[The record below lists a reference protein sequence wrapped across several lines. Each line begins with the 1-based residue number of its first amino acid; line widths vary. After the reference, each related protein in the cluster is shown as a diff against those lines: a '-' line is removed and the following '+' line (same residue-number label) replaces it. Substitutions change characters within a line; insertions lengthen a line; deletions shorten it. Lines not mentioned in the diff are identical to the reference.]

1 MNVLHQAIDS
11 FAQFTPAERLGWVLL
26 HSLWE
31 VALVAVVL
39 AAALGSVLRRRSAVA
54 RYAACCA
61 ALIVMA
67 ALPAATG
74 AGAFAA
80 AGYRPVSASRLT
92 ATGGMAH
99 PLVHAMRSAQGAPA
113 PVSTPRDAQALHPLL
128 TALCYAWVLGI
139 VTLAAWHIFGW
150 ARVQRLKARSSQA
163 PAPWQ
168 ERIAE
173 LAARIRLRSR
183 VWLRVSD
190 AIGAPALIGWIRP
203 VVLVPLC
210 ALTELSP
217 QQIEALLLHELAHI
231 RRHDYLINLLQTAV
245 ETLLFYHPA
254 AWWVGQ
260 KIRQEREHCCDDL
273 AAAHCGRLKYARALA
288 AMEEM
293 RAGLVPAPALGS
305 DGGSLL
311 RRIER
316 LVAPPMAQRRPPRTR
331 PVAVFAI
338 AIVASTGVWIAT
350 SGGAAH
356 AADGAHPAP
365 SAAAATQPDS
375 IRPEDLAPDHSDYT
389 IHPGD
394 LIAVTISDLNGPNSE
409 TVRQARVTESGN
421 ISLPYLEG
429 VVRAAGLTEAQLEA
443 AIVKAYSDAH
453 LIQHAQVTVGIS
465 EARGRAF
472 NVLGHVARPGEYMM
486 AQSDFRLLDAIA
498 LAGGTRD
505 TVDQVRILRGDRITV
520 GGKGKGPK
528 SRVIE
533 IAADRLFGGTA
544 KLDPEFN
551 LVVRPGDTVLVLG
564 PDFPATAPVGPEK
577 FVQLI
582 VGKDGITFQGKPMT
596 WEQLPGVMEKL
607 QDREDTVLEISA
619 DSQDVTVGRYFDAQ
633 SRAGN
638 LVHKYGFKY
647 LSQAA
652 SAPGRGPKAEVA
664 PEQAAH

>member
-1 MNVLHQAIDS
+1 MNVLHQAIDA
-11 FAQFTPAERLGWVLL
+11 FARFTPSERLGWVLL

-39 AAALGSVLRRRSAVA
+39 AAALGSVLRRRSAAA

-74 AGAFAA
+74 AVAFAA
-80 AGYRPVSASRLT
+80 MGYGPVSDAQPGMV
-92 ATGGMAH
+92 GGVVDR
-99 PLVHAMRSAQGAPA
+99 PIHAMTAALG
-113 PVSTPRDAQALHPLL
+113 TPRVDIMPQDNHALHPLL
-128 TALCYAWVLGI
+128 TAVCYAWVLGI
-139 VTLAAWHIFGW
+139 VTLAAWHLFGW

-173 LAARIRLRSR
+173 LAATIRLRSR

-190 AIGAPALIGWIRP
+190 AIGAPALVGWIRP

-273 AAAHCGRLKYARALA
+273 AAAHCGRLIYARALA

-293 RAGLVPAPALGS
+293 RAVLVPAPALGS
-305 DGGSLL
+305 DGGNLL

-316 LVAPPMAQRRPPRTR
+316 LVAPPMARSWPPRTR
-331 PVAVFAI
+331 PLAVIAI
-338 AIVASTGVWIAT
+338 AILASAGVWVTT

-356 AADGAHPAP
+356 AEDGAHPAHI
-365 SAAAATQPDS
+365 AAATQPDS
-375 IRPEDLAPDHSDYT
+375 IRAEDLVPDRADYT
-389 IHPGD
+389 IHPND
-394 LIAVTISDLNGPNSE
+394 LIAVTISDLNGPNTATIS
-409 TVRQARVTESGN
+409 RHRVTESGN
-421 ISLPYLEG
+421 ISLPYLEDL
-429 VVRAAGLTEAQLEA
+429 VKAAGLTEAQLEA
-443 AIVKAYSDAH
+443 AIVKAYSAAH
-453 LIQHAQVTVGIS
+453 LIQHAQVTAAIT

-472 NVLGHVARPGEYMM
+472 NILGHVARPGDYIMP
-486 AQSDFRLLDAIA
+486 QSDFRLLDAIA

-505 TVDQVRILRGDRITV
+505 TVDRVRILRGDRVTH
-520 GGKGKGPK
+520 GDKGKGPK
-528 SRVIE
+528 SRVID
-533 IAADRLFGGTA
+533 IAADRLFGGAA

-551 LVVRPGDTVLVLG
+551 VVVRPGDTVLVLG
-564 PDFPATAPVGPEK
+564 PDSPATAPIGPEK
-577 FVQLI
+577 FVQLV
-582 VGKDGITFQGKPMT
+582 VGKDGITFEGKPVT
-596 WEQLPGVMEKL
+596 WEQLPGVVEKL
-607 QDREDTVLEISA
+607 QDRGDTVLEISA
-619 DSQDVTVGRYFDAQ
+619 GSEDVTVGRYFDAQ
-633 SRAGN
+633 GRAGN

-652 SAPGRGPKAEVA
+652 SAPGRGPKADAA
-664 PEQAAH
+664 PAQAAH